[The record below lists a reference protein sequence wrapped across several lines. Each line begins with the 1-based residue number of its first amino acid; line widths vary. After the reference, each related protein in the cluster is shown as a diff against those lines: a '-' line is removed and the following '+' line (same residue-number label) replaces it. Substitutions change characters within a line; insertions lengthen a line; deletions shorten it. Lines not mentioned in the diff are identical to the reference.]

1 MNNNRQYRD
10 EEYKGTLF
18 DMGVVLVSGEIDEIL
33 KTNERYLAE
42 INYIVSV
49 LYGAGQWS
57 VLETKENIV
66 SNEMAIKTGAG
77 EISATY
83 RTSRGKIRI
92 VTESDRSCTRII
104 FIDKV
109 SLTEMVSRYDIVT
122 AIQIMNQ
129 TV

>member
-57 VLETKENIV
+57 VLETKENIA